1 MKDNHLLRINL
12 NITVILVIGFAL
24 TAVLSYRANYQA
36 SLDNIEQVSS
46 LTAEG
51 IYYRLTTRFTKPVNI
66 SLTMAHD
73 NLLARHLTGEARH
86 PEDRAYV
93 ETTREYLDTYRK
105 KYGFDSVFL
114 VSTATGR
121 YYNFKGIDRVLTR
134 DNPENTW
141 YFRLM
146 NSDQEYALHVDND
159 EVRGADNKITVF
171 VNCKVKD
178 AAGRVLGVVGVGIRI
193 DSLKELLKSYEEKYR
208 VTASLISKSGG
219 IEISTTHTGHEK
231 KDWFETYR
239 QEDIRKKILSWN
251 NDSSSLTLWT
261 PTAPLSREKSFIVV
275 RYIPELSW
283 NLVVA
288 QNTGLLISEMR
299 AQLYQT
305 CAILVFVIV
314 VVLVIVTTVI
324 RKFNKR
330 ITQLMEERQAF
341 FKKATEQMY
350 DNICEFNITRNCA
363 EQAWTGEYFET
374 LGAKGLPYDQAIRII
389 AEKQIKKE
397 FRERYLAI
405 FDPRNVMREY
415 AAGNNHLRYDF
426 MISQDGTEYSWTRV
440 DAHVFYSAEDKCIH
454 MVTYRKDIEREKKKE
469 LQAVTDEMTGFYT
482 KKATERA
489 ICELL
494 FQKPDSGYAFF
505 IFDIDNFKQ
514 ANDRFGHAFGDIC
527 IRTFTA
533 IIRRHFKER
542 AVLGRIGGDEF
553 AAFVPIPD
561 REWAERKAETLSAAL
576 CTECLDGPARWRM
589 TASIGVALAPQ
600 SGTDF
605 NTLYQNADAALYQ
618 VKKRG
623 KNGFSVHDGTA
634 ARGF

>member
-1 MKDNHLLRINL
+1 MVLIRSFWFPRPRDA
-12 NITVILVIGFAL
+12 ITPL
-24 TAVLSYRANYQA
+24 
-36 SLDNIEQVSS
+36 
-46 LTAEG
+46 
-51 IYYRLTTRFTKPVNI
+51 
-66 SLTMAHD
+66 H
-73 NLLARHLTGEARH
+73 
-86 PEDRAYV
+86 
-93 ETTREYLDTYRK
+93 
-105 KYGFDSVFL
+105 
-114 VSTATGR
+114 
-121 YYNFKGIDRVLTR
+121 DRVLTR

-178 AAGRVLGVVGVGIRI
+178 SAGRVLGVVGVGIRI
-193 DSLKELLKSYEEKYR
+193 DSLPKLLKSYEEKYR

-231 KDWFETYR
+231 GLVRDLAGGH
-239 QEDIRKKILSWN
+239 RKKILSWN

-305 CAILVFVIV
+305 CAILLFVIV

-330 ITQLMEERQAF
+330 ITLLMEERQAF
-341 FKKATEQMY
+341 FSKATEQIY
-350 DNICEFNITRNCA
+350 DNICEFNITRIANRHGPGNISKHSAPREAVLMIGQC
-363 EQAWTGEYFET
+363 
-374 LGAKGLPYDQAIRII
+374 II
-389 AEKQIKKE
+389 AESRSKE
-397 FRERYLAI
+397 FREGYLAI

-454 MVTYRKDIEREKKKE
+454 MVTYRKNIDGEKEKN
-469 LQAVTDEMTGFYT
+469 QAVTDEMTGFYT
-482 KKATERA
+482 KRPRNGPSANCFSKSRT
-489 ICELL
+489 
-494 FQKPDSGYAFF
+494 GYAFF

-514 ANDRFGHAFGDIC
+514 AIDRFGHAFEISASGPS
-527 IRTFTA
+527 A
-533 IIRRHFKER
+533 IIRRHFKARRVGTDRRGR
-542 AVLGRIGGDEF
+542 ACRLCPHSGQRVGGAQGGNAVGRALHRMPGRSAPLAD
-553 AAFVPIPD
+553 D
-561 REWAERKAETLSAAL
+561 REHR
-576 CTECLDGPARWRM
+576 
-589 TASIGVALAPQ
+589 
-600 SGTDF
+600 
-605 NTLYQNADAALYQ
+605 
-618 VKKRG
+618 RG
-623 KNGFSVHDGTA
+623 SL
-634 ARGF
+634 

>member
-73 NLLARHLTGEARH
+73 NLLVRHLTGEARH

-178 AAGRVLGVVGVGIRI
+178 SAGRVLGVVGVGIRI

-219 IEISTTHTGHEK
+219 IEISTTRTGDEK

-239 QEDIRKKILSWN
+239 QEAIRKKILSWN

-305 CAILVFVIV
+305 CAILLFVIV

-341 FKKATEQMY
+341 FKKAT
-350 DNICEFNITRNCA
+350 
-363 EQAWTGEYFET
+363 
-374 LGAKGLPYDQAIRII
+374 
-389 AEKQIKKE
+389 
-397 FRERYLAI
+397 
-405 FDPRNVMREY
+405 
-415 AAGNNHLRYDF
+415 
-426 MISQDGTEYSWTRV
+426 
-440 DAHVFYSAEDKCIH
+440 
-454 MVTYRKDIEREKKKE
+454 
-469 LQAVTDEMTGFYT
+469 
-482 KKATERA
+482 
-489 ICELL
+489 
-494 FQKPDSGYAFF
+494 
-505 IFDIDNFKQ
+505 
-514 ANDRFGHAFGDIC
+514 
-527 IRTFTA
+527 
-533 IIRRHFKER
+533 
-542 AVLGRIGGDEF
+542 
-553 AAFVPIPD
+553 
-561 REWAERKAETLSAAL
+561 
-576 CTECLDGPARWRM
+576 
-589 TASIGVALAPQ
+589 
-600 SGTDF
+600 
-605 NTLYQNADAALYQ
+605 
-618 VKKRG
+618 
-623 KNGFSVHDGTA
+623 
-634 ARGF
+634 

>member
-73 NLLARHLTGEARH
+73 NLLVRHLTGEARH

-261 PTAPLSREKSFIVV
+261 STAPLSREKSFIVV

-374 LGAKGLPYDQAIRII
+374 LGAKELPYDQAIRII

-415 AAGNNHLRYDF
+415 AAGNNHLRCDF

-489 ICELL
+489 ICERL

>member
-73 NLLARHLTGEARH
+73 NLLVRHLTGEARH

-231 KDWFETYR
+231 RTGSR
-239 QEDIRKKILSWN
+239 
-251 NDSSSLTLWT
+251 
-261 PTAPLSREKSFIVV
+261 PTGR
-275 RYIPELSW
+275 R
-283 NLVVA
+283 
-288 QNTGLLISEMR
+288 T
-299 AQLYQT
+299 
-305 CAILVFVIV
+305 
-314 VVLVIVTTVI
+314 
-324 RKFNKR
+324 
-330 ITQLMEERQAF
+330 
-341 FKKATEQMY
+341 
-350 DNICEFNITRNCA
+350 
-363 EQAWTGEYFET
+363 
-374 LGAKGLPYDQAIRII
+374 
-389 AEKQIKKE
+389 
-397 FRERYLAI
+397 
-405 FDPRNVMREY
+405 
-415 AAGNNHLRYDF
+415 
-426 MISQDGTEYSWTRV
+426 
-440 DAHVFYSAEDKCIH
+440 
-454 MVTYRKDIEREKKKE
+454 
-469 LQAVTDEMTGFYT
+469 
-482 KKATERA
+482 
-489 ICELL
+489 
-494 FQKPDSGYAFF
+494 SGR
-505 IFDIDNFKQ
+505 
-514 ANDRFGHAFGDIC
+514 RF
-527 IRTFTA
+527 
-533 IIRRHFKER
+533 
-542 AVLGRIGGDEF
+542 
-553 AAFVPIPD
+553 
-561 REWAERKAETLSAAL
+561 
-576 CTECLDGPARWRM
+576 
-589 TASIGVALAPQ
+589 
-600 SGTDF
+600 
-605 NTLYQNADAALYQ
+605 
-618 VKKRG
+618 
-623 KNGFSVHDGTA
+623 
-634 ARGF
+634 

>member
-73 NLLARHLTGEARH
+73 NLLVRHLTGEARH

-350 DNICEFNITRNCA
+350 DNICEFNITRKCA
-363 EQAWTGEYFET
+363 EQAGTGEYFET
-374 LGAKGLPYDQAIRII
+374 RGAKGLPYDQAIRII

-426 MISQDGTEYSWTRV
+426 MISQDGTESPRGGQM
-440 DAHVFYSAEDKCIH
+440 HPH
-454 MVTYRKDIEREKKKE
+454 
-469 LQAVTDEMTGFYT
+469 
-482 KKATERA
+482 
-489 ICELL
+489 
-494 FQKPDSGYAFF
+494 
-505 IFDIDNFKQ
+505 
-514 ANDRFGHAFGDIC
+514 GHLPEG
-527 IRTFTA
+527 
-533 IIRRHFKER
+533 H
-542 AVLGRIGGDEF
+542 
-553 AAFVPIPD
+553 
-561 REWAERKAETLSAAL
+561 
-576 CTECLDGPARWRM
+576 
-589 TASIGVALAPQ
+589 
-600 SGTDF
+600 
-605 NTLYQNADAALYQ
+605 
-618 VKKRG
+618 
-623 KNGFSVHDGTA
+623 
-634 ARGF
+634 